1 MGKSVHI
8 ISDRQSENNSI
19 CSQMGIG
26 AKTMISKEELY
37 KIVVNRYGI
46 TMQLIVAIEECS
58 ELTKELTK
66 ILRGVMSKNKNV
78 IRPVTEEIADV
89 LIMCEQLQYIF
100 DNRMFVQSE
109 MSKKLIRLRDR
120 LGITD
125 EIEGV
130 NPNNHFI

>member
-1 MGKSVHI
+1 
-8 ISDRQSENNSI
+8 
-19 CSQMGIG
+19 
-26 AKTMISKEELY
+26 MISKEELY